1 MLRSESL
8 FGVVR
13 ELDQLPYCGEEH
25 RVDDDLR
32 YYLVHYA
39 EFDWKFHG
47 AVNLVGGIGTFGGE
61 HLYAVPLHFP
71 GPHPWCWVS
80 VGEKCIFSNFGRIIR
95 FGT

>member
-1 MLRSESL
+1 
-8 FGVVR
+8 
-13 ELDQLPYCGEEH
+13 
-25 RVDDDLR
+25 
-32 YYLVHYA
+32 
-39 EFDWKFHG
+39 
-47 AVNLVGGIGTFGGE
+47 LVGGIGTFGGE